1 MLTRILSTGAWLR
14 GIAGLV
20 IAHGIFLLVVLSRSG
35 LVAVVFWYVGP
46 VILVSGA
53 AFLLVIALIRSWQH
67 HETPGGLQLVGYT
80 ALLLM
85 VGSLAVFRTYPSS
98 HDAMPS
104 RIPFRIPLDGPVTVA
119 WGGPTLDENY
129 HAVMPDQR
137 WAYDL
142 LVTRDGMSHQGDGT
156 RLDQFYAYGREVL
169 APADGVVLRVEDG
182 EEDGPIGQR
191 RLRRAFGNHVVLEV
205 APREF
210 LFIAHL
216 QPRSIRVAAGDRLAA
231 GDVIGRVG
239 NSGNSSEPHV
249 HVHLQDRATPSMA
262 EGIPFRFRDYQ
273 VNGLQVARGMP
284 RGGRVRTRRAE
295 PGGFTGDIV
304 RHVSTAE

>member
-1 MLTRILSTGAWLR
+1 MSMLSTGVWLWDT
-14 GIAGLV
+14 AGLV
-20 IAHGIFLLVVLSRSG
+20 IGHALFLLVVQSRPG
-35 LVAVVFWYVGP
+35 LVAVVLWYAAP
-46 VILVSGA
+46 VILLSGA
-53 AFLLVIALIRSWQH
+53 ACLLAIALIRSWQRR
-67 HETPGGLQLVGYT
+67 ETPGGVQLAGYA
-80 ALLLM
+80 ALLL
-85 VGSLAVFRTYPSS
+85 VVASLAVFRTCPSS
-98 HDAMPS
+98 HDAVPS
-104 RIPFRIPLDGPVTVA
+104 RIPFRVPLDGPVTVA

-156 RLDQFYAYGREVL
+156 RLDQFYAYGGEVL

-182 EEDGPIGQR
+182 EEDAPIGQR
-191 RLRRAFGNHVVLEV
+191 RLLRAFGNHVVLEV

-216 QPRSIRVAAGDRLAA
+216 QPRSIRAAAGDRVAA

-249 HVHLQDRATPSMA
+249 HVHLQDRACAPAGS
-262 EGIPFRFRDYQ
+262 RDA
-273 VNGLQVARGMP
+273 VNG
-284 RGGRVRTRRAE
+284 RRH
-295 PGGFTGDIV
+295 PL
-304 RHVSTAE
+304 S

>member
-1 MLTRILSTGAWLR
+1 MLMSMLSTGAWLR
-14 GIAGLV
+14 GTAGLV
-20 IAHGIFLLVVLSRSG
+20 IGHALFLLVVQSRPG
-35 LVAVVFWYVGP
+35 LVAVVLWYAAP
-46 VILVSGA
+46 VILLSGA
-53 AFLLVIALIRSWQH
+53 ACLLAIALIRSWQRR
-67 HETPGGLQLVGYT
+67 ETPGGLQLAGYA
-80 ALLLM
+80 ALLL
-85 VGSLAVFRTYPSS
+85 VVASLAVFRTYPSS

-104 RIPFRIPLDGPVTVA
+104 RIPFRVPLDGPVTVA
-119 WGGPTLDENY
+119 WGGPTLGENY

-137 WAYDL
+137 WGYDL
-142 LVTRDGMSHQGDGT
+142 LVTRAGMSHQGDGT

-191 RLRRAFGNHVVLEV
+191 RLLRAFGNHVVLEV

-216 QPRSIRVAAGDRLAA
+216 QPRSIRAAAGDRVAA

-262 EGIPFRFRDYQ
+262 EGIPFHFRDYL
-273 VNGLQVARGMP
+273 VNGSQIARGMP
-284 RGGRVRTRRAE
+284 RGGRARTRRAE

-304 RHVSTAE
+304 KHVSTAE

>member
-1 MLTRILSTGAWLR
+1 MVTSMLSTGVWLR
-14 GIAGLV
+14 GTAGLV
-20 IAHGIFLLVVLSRSG
+20 IAHGLFLLVVQSRPG
-35 LVAVVFWYVGP
+35 LVAVVVWYAAP
-46 VILVSGA
+46 VILLSGA
-53 AFLLVIALIRSWQH
+53 ACLLAIALIRSWQRR
-67 HETPGGLQLVGYT
+67 ETPGGLQLAGYT
-80 ALLLM
+80 ALLL
-85 VGSLAVFRTYPSS
+85 VVASLAVFTTYPSS
-98 HDAMPS
+98 HDEMPS
-104 RIPFRIPLDGPVTVA
+104 RILSRVPLDGPVTVA

-142 LVTRDGMSHQGDGT
+142 LVTRDGMSRQGDGT
-156 RLDQFYAYGREVL
+156 RLDQFYAYAREVL

-191 RLRRAFGNHVVLEV
+191 RLLRAFGNHVVLEV

-216 QPRSIRVAAGDRLAA
+216 QPRSIRAAAGDRVAA

-249 HVHLQDRATPSMA
+249 HVHLQDRDA
-262 EGIPFRFRDYQ
+262 
-273 VNGLQVARGMP
+273 VNG
-284 RGGRVRTRRAE
+284 RRH
-295 PGGFTGDIV
+295 PLPL
-304 RHVSTAE
+304 S